1 MLFPVVVSPD
11 YIGAG
16 EGEGLGMFG
25 WLVGKSSLRGQP
37 RSPVASL
44 SFPGVFS
51 VSQSPSPIRC
61 RFPASL
67 GAVVL
72 MVEVTITS
80 CSS

>member
-11 YIGAG
+11 YVGAG

-37 RSPVASL
+37 RSPSL